1 MKGNGKPPI
10 PKSKNKLK
18 PSPSAINPLHKTPHL
33 SALGG
38 DGNAGDQ
45 GSSSVGEVECGGEE
59 RAPLNPAIATATAT
73 ATSSSTT
80 HQHRQHQQHQQSQAI
95 PPWKPM
101 AHSCAQCS
109 TKTTAEKFKRTCLGN
124 HEFVCRRYHP
134 SLLRRGRIDDC
145 LACRNEDEQHARRAK
160 ELARAKEELKAFEAV
175 HLEGCAKSNSAL
187 QKQRREVQRLE
198 QESEDIKTR
207 TRAATEVRKL
217 GFMLWKS

>member
-18 PSPSAINPLHKTPHL
+18 PSPSAINLPKTAHL
-33 SALGG
+33 SAPGG
-38 DGNAGDQ
+38 DGNGGDQ
-45 GSSSVGEVECGGEE
+45 GSSNVGEVECGGEE
-59 RAPLNPAIATATAT
+59 RVPLNPATAT
-73 ATSSSTT
+73 ATSSTA
-80 HQHRQHQQHQQSQAI
+80 HQHQQRGQHQQQQHQQPQAI

-175 HLEGCAKSNSAL
+175 DLEGCAKSNSTL